1 MRWIRLSCSS
11 SLLLSELDSSIMVPI
26 DNDVD
31 VRDVSSIACEFYT
44 EDVLVQTDE
53 QLMQLSSNALAFV
66 HDYADIGYD
75 NYNHNN
81 NNNNNNNN
89 INNNNNNDYDYFVSQ
104 LYEASRNDKSV
115 FVQNLLNLKTKQS
128 YGPTIINNICAL
140 IHSSFVNIP
149 EVQRDVPLNYYQL
162 EQIIRY
168 DKPLIIKVSS

>member
-115 FVQNLLNLKTKQS
+115 FV
-128 YGPTIINNICAL
+128 
-140 IHSSFVNIP
+140 H
-149 EVQRDVPLNYYQL
+149 
-162 EQIIRY
+162 
-168 DKPLIIKVSS
+168 